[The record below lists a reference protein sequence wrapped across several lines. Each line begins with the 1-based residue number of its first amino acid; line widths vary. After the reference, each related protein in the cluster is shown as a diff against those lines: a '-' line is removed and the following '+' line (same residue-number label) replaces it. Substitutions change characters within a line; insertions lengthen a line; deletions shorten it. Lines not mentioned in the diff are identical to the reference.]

1 MQLDTPAAALPV
13 IVIARGKEISILS
26 GEAIKT
32 VSHNY
37 SLWHRGYQI
46 THFSPDQKIDLR
58 IFIKAS
64 NKAHILDNA
73 LSYRKAILTKLISS
87 KRDFHLHKT

>member
-37 SLWHRGYQI
+37 SLWQDI
-46 THFSPDQKIDLR
+46 KSR
-58 IFIKAS
+58 ISHQTRKWICFY
-64 NKAHILDNA
+64 
-73 LSYRKAILTKLISS
+73 LSKPESHTMSLYNTVATGANS
-87 KRDFHLHKT
+87 